1 MNRSKVI
8 VHMYVSI
15 DGKID
20 GKYMEEDGCNASGE
34 FYDEEI
40 FKMSKVNAN
49 GATTASM
56 YAATG
61 EVNLDDYFEEGI
73 EYEDWTGNVQAETW
87 NVVFDRKGRCIWGK
101 NHFDY
106 ANKKSHALEVVTE
119 KASKKY
125 LSFLRS
131 KEIPYIIAGK
141 EEMDISLALEKLK
154 NLFGL
159 DTISLCGGAVING
172 AFLEGNCVDE
182 ISLVVAPY
190 VDGEKEYKQF
200 METSKF
206 VNTKFHFKKA
216 NPLNDGGVQLL
227 FEREEVNE

>member
-1 MNRSKVI
+1 MNRAKVI
-8 VHMYVSI
+8 VHMYTSI

-20 GKYMEEDGCNASGE
+20 GRYMEEDGCNASGA

-40 FKMSKVNAN
+40 FKMSSVNAN

-61 EVNLDDYFEEGI
+61 SINLDDYSEEGI
-73 EYEDWTGNVQAETW
+73 TYEDWTGDITSETW
-87 NVVFDRKGRCIWGK
+87 SVVFDRKGRCIWDV
-101 NHFDY
+101 NYFDY
-106 ANKKSHALEVVTE
+106 ANKKSRALEVVTE

-141 EEMDISLALEKLK
+141 EEMDIPLALEKLK

-159 DTISLCGGAVING
+159 DTITLCGGAIING
-172 AFLEGNCVDE
+172 AFLESNCVDE

-200 METSKF
+200 METTKF
-206 VNTKFHFKKA
+206 INTKFKFKNAK
-216 NPLNDGGVQLL
+216 PLEDGGVQLL
-227 FEREEVNE
+227 FEKEGSDE